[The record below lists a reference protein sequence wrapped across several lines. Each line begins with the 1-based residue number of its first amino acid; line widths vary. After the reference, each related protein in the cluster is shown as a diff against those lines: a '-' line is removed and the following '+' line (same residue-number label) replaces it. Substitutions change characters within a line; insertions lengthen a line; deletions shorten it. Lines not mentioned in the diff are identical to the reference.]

1 MKDFKF
7 ELSRLPDLPGVYLM
21 KDDNDE
27 IIYVGKAKN
36 LKNRV
41 RSYFTSDS
49 NKSLKV
55 IKMVEKINS
64 FEYIIVENEVEALV
78 LESNFIKEHRPHYNI
93 LLRDDKQYPY
103 IMITNEKF
111 PRIMKVRQVLND
123 KNTYFGPYPNA
134 YAVNDI
140 IDLLQNIFKIRT
152 CNLNFDKG
160 QKLKRP
166 CLNYYIGKCD
176 APCIGKADETLY
188 DENISQIKEFLKGR
202 EENVKNY
209 LNGKMLTFAKDL
221 NFEKAAEYRD
231 YLTSIDSLMERQK
244 VTNINGE
251 NIDIIGMYKKEDFV
265 CIQIFFMRDGKIV
278 DREHFIMDDK
288 WQDINEEIMNSFMQQ
303 FYSGVSYLPK
313 EIIVD
318 VEPTDIKL
326 LEKMLFS
333 IKNSKVHIHVPK
345 RGNKVNLVNMARE
358 NAVKMLI
365 EFLRKRDE
373 RERTKNLGLK
383 NLENTLNIHPLD
395 RIEAYD
401 ISNTSGV
408 NSVGSM
414 VVFENGVKASKEY
427 RKFKIRGV
435 EGPDDYASMR
445 EVLTRRLNRAIGAQN
460 QDTGFGKIPD
470 LIIVDGGLGHVNIA
484 ESVVY
489 ELGFKI
495 PVIGLAKDD
504 KHKTRAIVIDKKE
517 IDLDRNSAIYRF
529 LYSIQ
534 EEVHRFAIDYHK
546 NLRSKSITT
555 SELENIKGLGKKRIE
570 KLYSHFKSV
579 KAIKEASI
587 EELEKCEGINK
598 NVAKAIYEYFRGN

>member
-333 IKNSKVHIHVPK
+333 IKKSKVHIHVPK

>member
-333 IKNSKVHIHVPK
+333 IKKSKVHIHVPK

-383 NLENTLNIHPLD
+383 NLETH
-395 RIEAYD
+395 
-401 ISNTSGV
+401 
-408 NSVGSM
+408 
-414 VVFENGVKASKEY
+414 
-427 RKFKIRGV
+427 
-435 EGPDDYASMR
+435 
-445 EVLTRRLNRAIGAQN
+445 
-460 QDTGFGKIPD
+460 
-470 LIIVDGGLGHVNIA
+470 
-484 ESVVY
+484 
-489 ELGFKI
+489 
-495 PVIGLAKDD
+495 
-504 KHKTRAIVIDKKE
+504 
-517 IDLDRNSAIYRF
+517 
-529 LYSIQ
+529 
-534 EEVHRFAIDYHK
+534 
-546 NLRSKSITT
+546 
-555 SELENIKGLGKKRIE
+555 
-570 KLYSHFKSV
+570 
-579 KAIKEASI
+579 
-587 EELEKCEGINK
+587 
-598 NVAKAIYEYFRGN
+598 

>member
-1 MKDFKF
+1 MKDFKY

-49 NKSLKV
+49 NKSMKV

-111 PRIMKVRQVLND
+111 PRIIKVRQVLND

-160 QKLKRP
+160 QRLKRP

-176 APCIGKADETLY
+176 APCIGKADEQVY
-188 DENISQIKEFLKGR
+188 NQNVEQIIDFLKGK
-202 EENVKNY
+202 EDNVKNY
-209 LNGKMLTFAKDL
+209 LNTKMIRYSKDL
-221 NFEKAAEYRD
+221 NFEKAAEFRD
-231 YLTSIDSLMERQK
+231 YQTSIDSLMERQK

-251 NIDIIGMYKKEDFV
+251 NVDIIGMYKKEDFV
-265 CIQIFFMRDGKIV
+265 CIQIFFMRDGKII

-288 WQDINEEIMNSFMQQ
+288 WNDKSEEIMNSFMQQ

-318 VEPTDIKL
+318 TEPTDIKL
-326 LEKMLFS
+326 LERMLFR
-333 IKNSKVHIHVPK
+333 IKQRKVHIHVPK

-373 RERTKNLGLK
+373 REKTKNLGLK

-414 VVFENGVKASKEY
+414 VVFENGVKANREY
-427 RKFKIRGV
+427 RKFKIRTV
-435 EGPDDYASMR
+435 EGPDDYASMQ
-445 EVLTRRLNRAIGAQN
+445 EVLTRRLNRAIN
-460 QDTGFGKIPD
+460 SENTTTGFGKLPD
-470 LIIVDGGLGHVNIA
+470 LIIVDGGLAHVNIA
-484 ESVVY
+484 EKVVS
-489 ELGFKI
+489 ELGFSI

-504 KHKTRAIVIDKKE
+504 RHKTRAIVIDKRE

-546 NLRSKSITT
+546 NLRSKSVTT

-570 KLYSHFKSV
+570 KLYMHFKSV
-579 KAIKEASI
+579 KAIKQASV